1 LTGRTDILGHMMIYF
16 GTVDITNLVVVA
28 FVVGFALWA
37 ASLASY
43 IWFRCDGPHEW
54 TWHEDGEVCTVC
66 GLVDSI

>member
-1 LTGRTDILGHMMIYF
+1 MIIYA
-16 GTVDITNLVVVA
+16 GTVDITNLIVVL

-43 IWFRCDGPHEW
+43 IGFRCSGPHEW
-54 TWHEDGEVCTVC
+54 ARHEDGEVCTVC